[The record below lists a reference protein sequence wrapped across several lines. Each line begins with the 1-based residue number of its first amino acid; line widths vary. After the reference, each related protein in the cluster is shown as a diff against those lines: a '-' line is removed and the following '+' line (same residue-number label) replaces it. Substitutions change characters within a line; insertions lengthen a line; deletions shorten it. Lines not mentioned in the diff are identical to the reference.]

1 MPRRKSPSKEASE
14 TIAAGGFF
22 MTILIAGVVLTLYL
36 FTASPP
42 WMDYIKSF
50 FGSHFPQGGRT
61 GSQTEGEVVRFM
73 LVVSLLNACI
83 TALLWFL
90 GYKMCQS
97 MVSRPLRRAGS
108 GMLARAGS
116 WVLLIPVTGPAAIF
130 GVLSSLMMVSSG
142 RAQDYPWVLL
152 NLLSP
157 VATIAV
163 LILFF
168 PRPRALDKAFG
179 IIAPDPSERAQEAEE
194 KDLE

>member
-1 MPRRKSPSKEASE
+1 MA
-14 TIAAGGFF
+14 
-22 MTILIAGVVLTLYL
+22 ILIVGVSLTLYL
-36 FTASPP
+36 FAASPP
-42 WMDYIKSF
+42 WTDYIKGF

-61 GSQTEGEVVRFM
+61 GSQAEREVVRFM
-73 LVVSLLNACI
+73 LTVSLVNACI
-83 TALLWFL
+83 AALLWFL

-97 MVSRPLRRAGS
+97 MVSRPLRSAGS

-142 RAQDYPWVLL
+142 RAQDYPWALL
-152 NLLSP
+152 NSLSP

-168 PRPRALDKAFG
+168 RGPG
-179 IIAPDPSERAQEAEE
+179 PSTRHLGSLLPIPL
-194 KDLE
+194 KRSRK